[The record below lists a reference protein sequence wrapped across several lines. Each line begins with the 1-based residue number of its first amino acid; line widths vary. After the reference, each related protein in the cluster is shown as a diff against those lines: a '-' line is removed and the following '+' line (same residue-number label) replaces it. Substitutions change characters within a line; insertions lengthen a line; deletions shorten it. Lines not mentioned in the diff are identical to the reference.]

1 MKRVWKNKTDFP
13 NRIIDSC
20 LELYDF
26 PKIISDKNNS
36 YMLSKINML
45 RYVCNMEEEGTA
57 LCIRNILINCLHN
70 AHNRY
75 PGSEIWIP
83 KLLVSDFKIKSHFR
97 ISSKSAMLNTLK
109 IMHNPRAKNIFR
121 EAIELLG
128 SAGKI
133 SVENHKTNVDAIEVR
148 TGYKIKLSHD
158 ANFIKMIGKTNF
170 YLDNAQV
177 LVIEG
182 APASVSEI
190 NKILEK
196 VHKEKT
202 TMIMIARSFPEE
214 VSATLATN
222 WLKKTLSIIPMVYG
236 NKLENI
242 NSHADI
248 LAISSGVPISKEL
261 GDTLNVDIDEKIG
274 NIFNVH
280 ILNDGITCHASTNI
294 NNHINALRSK
304 IKEFRPGEE
313 DKNILY
319 HERISGLTNNL
330 LSIKLRQTKDSFL
343 INEELNIAISYY
355 NNMCYMNSKITIG
368 DRDFIVPKNTIDC
381 AIEFRNSFIESVDSI
396 GGFLI
401 KA

>member
-1 MKRVWKNKTDFP
+1 MKRIWKNKTDFP
-13 NRIIDSC
+13 SRIIESC

-45 RYVCNMEEEGTA
+45 RYVCNMEEEGTD

-70 AHNRY
+70 AHNRC

-83 KLLVSDFKIKSHFR
+83 MLLVSDYKVKTHFR
-97 ISSKSAMLNTLK
+97 ISSNSAMLNTLK
-109 IMHNPRAKNIFR
+109 IMHNSRAKNIFR

-133 SVENHKTNVDAIEVR
+133 SVENHKTNLDAIEVR

-158 ANFIKMIGKTNF
+158 ANLIKMIGKTDF
-170 YLDNAQV
+170 YLDNTQI

-248 LAISSGVPISKEL
+248 LAVSSGVPISKEL
-261 GDTLNVDIDEKIG
+261 GDTLNVDIDEKVG

-280 ILNDGITCHASTNI
+280 VSIDGITCHANANI
-294 NNHINALRSK
+294 QSHVNSLRKK

-313 DKNILY
+313 DKNVLY

-330 LSIKLRQTKDSFL
+330 LSIKLRETKDLFL

-355 NNMCYMNSKITIG
+355 NNMCYMNSKITI
-368 DRDFIVPKNTIDC
+368 DDCDYIVPKNIIDC
-381 AIEFRNSFIESVDSI
+381 AIEFRNSFIKSVDSI